1 VSEKK
6 RLRWEPGL
14 PPAFWRYAAFSAATM
29 FGFSTWAVLAY
40 HLSSRHLVSGPV
52 VPVLYA
58 LAMAAASVSAV
69 VFGRIYDR
77 VGVRGLLALPAMA
90 ASVPLLSFSNTVALL
105 VVGAVV
111 WGAGMGAHESTMRA
125 AVADLVPAHRR
136 GAGFGTYTAIYGLA
150 WLAGATI
157 IGALYERGVADVV
170 VFVVAVQVIALA
182 LLAAIVAAGRQRT
195 RSL

>member
-1 VSEKK
+1 
-6 RLRWEPGL
+6 
-14 PPAFWRYAAFSAATM
+14 
-29 FGFSTWAVLAY
+29 
-40 HLSSRHLVSGPV
+40 
-52 VPVLYA
+52 
-58 LAMAAASVSAV
+58 
-69 VFGRIYDR
+69 
-77 VGVRGLLALPAMA
+77 
-90 ASVPLLSFSNTVALL
+90 
-105 VVGAVV
+105 
-111 WGAGMGAHESTMRA
+111 MGAHESTMRA

-170 VFVVAVQVIALA
+170 VFVVAVQVIAVA